1 VLFDEVVFR
10 GVSLNSRDGPELEA
24 EAVDDGVAWFVGDE
38 FVSDEFVAAEFVTA
52 EFAAGSVDG
61 VTSGTVAAVEEF

>member
-1 VLFDEVVFR
+1 MVFR
-10 GVSLNSRDGPELEA
+10 GVSRDGPELEA

-38 FVSDEFVAAEFVTA
+38 FVSDEFVTA